1 MSMLLGAGAKPALD
15 GEDEMKHGAKTL
27 CLALLAATALSA
39 PAHAQNFYAFGD
51 SLVDNGNTPREF
63 GIKYPPPPYYDYHFS
78 NGPVWAEYFPGL
90 TGLSFVPSNDYG
102 FGGAFSGPLTILG
115 VTFNNLENLPEP
127 VSEGFATPL
136 PSFATEVRQFTATG
150 QHFGPGDVVGVWV
163 GANDYFAT
171 LALVEFGLANGNTAI
186 PAAIQLVAQQ
196 TTSGVNDLVNL
207 GARRFVVFGLP
218 DLGLTPQFNTDSATT
233 IAEANEISQ
242 AHNATLAQFMAGE
255 HDATG
260 ANIIVINTQQLFS
273 ELLADPAAYGKTN
286 TTDACIDT
294 PSCVDGSTA
303 AQNRYVFWD
312 TVHPTTG
319 THLLIAE
326 FAAADLNGLAGLT
339 VPAQISALGSD
350 AFGGMLAAR
359 LGALRAGAS
368 GFDLD
373 VPDQGYVGTIGGGDP
388 QVGKLS
394 GFFSGAYDFGSRNTR
409 NADSGFSYNVGTFAL
424 GLDDRLAPGVAVGA
438 ALGYGTDHGSV
449 DQGGSISANAYQLGL
464 YATLFQPDY
473 FMNVKFD
480 YGFDDFNDSRP
491 GVQTAVGAK
500 PSGDTYGFGVDG
512 GFLLHAGPATFGP
525 IAGIDITHANI
536 GSFTESGD
544 PALTQSVQ
552 AQNYDRVV
560 ADAGLAGS
568 TSLPLGGLLLRPEAS
583 ATVDDV
589 LSGNGGN
596 FSSDFTDE
604 PGVPLTSVY
613 PAGEKYFG
621 VLSGG
626 VAAAVS
632 ARLSV
637 AANFSTTVG
646 RSDGEDH
653 EVSGTVRYSF

>member
-1 MSMLLGAGAKPALD
+1 
-15 GEDEMKHGAKTL
+15 
-27 CLALLAATALSA
+27 
-39 PAHAQNFYAFGD
+39 
-51 SLVDNGNTPREF
+51 
-63 GIKYPPPPYYDYHFS
+63 
-78 NGPVWAEYFPGL
+78 
-90 TGLSFVPSNDYG
+90 
-102 FGGAFSGPLTILG
+102 
-115 VTFNNLENLPEP
+115 
-127 VSEGFATPL
+127 
-136 PSFATEVRQFTATG
+136 
-150 QHFGPGDVVGVWV
+150 
-163 GANDYFAT
+163 
-171 LALVEFGLANGNTAI
+171 
-186 PAAIQLVAQQ
+186 
-196 TTSGVNDLVNL
+196 
-207 GARRFVVFGLP
+207 
-218 DLGLTPQFNTDSATT
+218 
-233 IAEANEISQ
+233 
-242 AHNATLAQFMAGE
+242 
-255 HDATG
+255 
-260 ANIIVINTQQLFS
+260 
-273 ELLADPAAYGKTN
+273 
-286 TTDACIDT
+286 
-294 PSCVDGSTA
+294 
-303 AQNRYVFWD
+303 
-312 TVHPTTG
+312 
-319 THLLIAE
+319 
-326 FAAADLNGLAGLT
+326 
-339 VPAQISALGSD
+339 
-350 AFGGMLAAR
+350 
-359 LGALRAGAS
+359 
-368 GFDLD
+368 
-373 VPDQGYVGTIGGGDP
+373 
-388 QVGKLS
+388 
-394 GFFSGAYDFGSRNTR
+394 
-409 NADSGFSYNVGTFAL
+409 
-424 GLDDRLAPGVAVGA
+424 VGA

>member
-1 MSMLLGAGAKPALD
+1 
-15 GEDEMKHGAKTL
+15 MKLAVTSL
-27 CLALLAATALSA
+27 CLALAASTCLAR
-39 PAHAQNFYAFGD
+39 PAQAGNFYGFGD
-51 SLVDNGNTPREF
+51 SLVDNGNTFREF

-78 NGPVWAEYFPGL
+78 NGPVWAEDLPSL
-90 TGLSFVPSNDYG
+90 TGLGFTPTNDYG
-102 FGGAFSGPLTILG
+102 FGGAFAGPLDILG

-136 PSFATEVRQFTATG
+136 PSFLTEVQQFTATG
-150 QHFGPGDVVGVWV
+150 QHFGAGDVVGVWV

-186 PAAIQLVAQQ
+186 PAAIQTVAEQ
-196 TTSGVNDLVNL
+196 TTQGVNDLVKL
-207 GARRFVVFGLP
+207 GARRFLVFTLP
-218 DLGLTPQFNTDSATT
+218 NLGATPQFNTDSAAT

-242 AHNATLAQFMAGE
+242 AHGATLAEFMAGA
-255 HDATG
+255 HDSTG

-273 ELLADPAAYGKTN
+273 ELLANPATYGKTN

-294 PSCVDGSTA
+294 PSCVDATTA
-303 AQNRYVFWD
+303 VQNQYVFWD

-339 VPAQISALGSD
+339 VPAQISALGAD
-350 AFGGMLAAR
+350 AFGGQLAAR

-373 VPDQGYVGTIGGGDP
+373 LPDQGMVGSIGGGDAP
-388 QVGKLS
+388 VGQFS
-394 GFFSGAYDFGSRNTR
+394 GFFSGAYDYGSRNTQ

-424 GLDDRLAPGVAVGA
+424 GVDDRIAPGVAVGA

-449 DQGGSISANAYQLGL
+449 DQGGTIRADAYQLGA
-464 YATLFQPDY
+464 YATLYQPDFY
-473 FMNVKFD
+473 LNFKFA
-480 YGFDDFNDSRP
+480 YGFDNFNDTRP
-491 GVQTAVGAK
+491 GVLTAVTAK
-500 PSGDTYGFGVDG
+500 PSGDTYAIGVDG
-512 GFLLHAGPATFGP
+512 GYVVHEGAAAFGP
-525 IAGIDITHANI
+525 IAGINVTHAAI
-536 GSFTESGD
+536 GAFTESGD

-552 AQNYDRVV
+552 AQDFQRVV
-560 ADAGLAGS
+560 ADAGLAAS
-568 TSLPLGGLLLRPEAS
+568 LSLPVGNLVLQPEAS
-583 ATVDDV
+583 ATVDDL

-613 PAGEKYFG
+613 PDGNKYFG

-632 ARLSV
+632 PRLSV
-637 AANFSTTVG
+637 AANFSSTVG
-646 RSDGEDH
+646 QSDGADR
-653 EVSGTVRYSF
+653 EVSGTLRYSF